1 MKKKILIVGPIGD
14 FGGRDVEVN
23 IIARSLEKEY
33 NTTILSTIHMT
44 AASFSLLQLTNTKWK
59 SVPESLFKNNRL
71 IRFLSR
77 ISKKRNKG
85 NKEVYD
91 YVSNSLSKK
100 LMNLDALSWGIIQ
113 NELAQT
119 HLVILPV
126 QLTTKFLPEIVNYCH
141 EAKIP
146 CLLRTTGTIREVP
159 VQDFDFLKKVT
170 RFLHHSEANAANL
183 NQQVALPY
191 TIIDQCALTEAGLLL
206 LNSSKK
212 KPLRFGYLGRLSEE
226 KGILPVARFFAHN
239 DLPFVVAG
247 DGPQKEALLEIIK
260 NKTNCI
266 YAGLLSNAA
275 ITDFFRQIDVLVIPS
290 FEESGPLVGLEAMAA
305 GKIIIST
312 KVGAMPERLEG
323 IKSFWF
329 EIENVS
335 SLQTVLAEI
344 ENSTD
349 SQLSNYAEEVRKKY
363 LEKYSFDAVAL
374 LYKEIVQQFLPCNE
388 NRI

>member
-23 IIARSLEKEY
+23 IIARALETAY
-33 NTTILSTIHMT
+33 DTTILSTIPMT
-44 AASFSLLQLTNTKWK
+44 AASFSLQELTNTKWK

-85 NKEVYD
+85 NKGNKEVYD

-100 LMNLDALSWGIIQ
+100 LMNLDALSWEIIR

-119 HLVILPV
+119 HLVVLPV

-146 CLLRTTGTIREVP
+146 CLLRTTGTIREVSSK
-159 VQDFDFLKKVT
+159 DFDFLKKVT
-170 RFLHHSEANAANL
+170 LFLHHSEANAANL
-183 NQQVALPY
+183 NRQLALPY
-191 TIIDQCALTEAGLLL
+191 TIIDQCALTETGLLAL
-206 LNSSKK
+206 DTVKK

-226 KGILPVARFFAHN
+226 KGILPVARFFAQTEY
-239 DLPFVVAG
+239 PFFMAG
-247 DGPQKEALLEIIK
+247 DGSQKEALLQIIK

-349 SQLSNYAEEVRKKY
+349 SELSNYAEEVRKKY
-363 LEKYSFDAVAL
+363 IEKYSFDAVAL
-374 LYKEIVQQFLPCNE
+374 QYKETVQQFLP
-388 NRI
+388 

>member
-1 MKKKILIVGPIGD
+1 MMKKKILIVGPIGD

-23 IIARSLEKEY
+23 IIARALETAY
-33 NTTILSTIHMT
+33 DTTILSTIPMT
-44 AASFSLLQLTNTKWK
+44 AASFSLQELTNTKWK

-85 NKEVYD
+85 NKGNKEVYD

-100 LMNLDALSWGIIQ
+100 LMNLDALSWEIIR

-119 HLVILPV
+119 HLVVLPV

-146 CLLRTTGTIREVP
+146 CLLRTTGTIREVSSK
-159 VQDFDFLKKVT
+159 DFDFLKKVT
-170 RFLHHSEANAANL
+170 LFLHHSEANAANL
-183 NQQVALPY
+183 NRQLALPY
-191 TIIDQCALTEAGLLL
+191 TIIDQCALTETGLLAL
-206 LNSSKK
+206 DTVKK

-226 KGILPVARFFAHN
+226 KGILPVARFFAQTEY
-239 DLPFVVAG
+239 PFFMAG
-247 DGPQKEALLEIIK
+247 DGSQKEALLQIIK

-349 SQLSNYAEEVRKKY
+349 SELSNYAEEVRKKY
-363 LEKYSFDAVAL
+363 IEKYSFDAVAL
-374 LYKEIVQQFLPCNE
+374 QYKETVQQFLP
-388 NRI
+388 